1 MLTPSY
7 HERKKKRKEEICKQF
22 LNLLRKKAFVQN
34 VSFPDSQQR
43 ITLLYEVTFEK
54 HVITSV
60 RHRMTTKSSL
70 NNRNFVYDELY
81 EDWPFEVTR
90 QGVMEQIS
98 NKRKQK

>member
-7 HERKKKRKEEICKQF
+7 HERKKKERR
-22 LNLLRKKAFVQN
+22 NLLTVFKLTSKTAFVQN

-54 HVITSV
+54 HLITSV
-60 RHRMTTKSSL
+60 RHRITTKSSL